1 MKVDISLS
9 CCHNSYTEYGHVHKY
24 MVSHP
29 RPFQSHLK
37 NTVYHILHIKS
48 IQVCGQL
55 SKVYD
60 SEITKYISV
69 LSQELWL
76 AEVQ

>member
-1 MKVDISLS
+1 
-9 CCHNSYTEYGHVHKY
+9 

-29 RPFQSHLK
+29 RPFQSHFK

-60 SEITKYISV
+60 SEITKYLSV

-76 AEVQ
+76 AEAQ